1 LENQQRKIKGLDEL
15 KTSLLYNKIID
26 VWESLCEEKDMKFED
41 HQNFSQFLQHLKKME
56 VNINKLPVCANEEG
70 ERDKLS
76 KRSSAFF
83 GDPMKTFVI
92 KTDSNNI
99 KKIRDFTIK

>member
-1 LENQQRKIKGLDEL
+1 MENQQRKIKGLDEL

-26 VWESLCEEKDMKFED
+26 VWESLCEEKDKKFED

-76 KRSSAFF
+76 KRSSA
-83 GDPMKTFVI
+83 
-92 KTDSNNI
+92 
-99 KKIRDFTIK
+99 